1 MIAKK
6 NNQTSVDNST
16 YSDELVESETEAEA
30 EEYTM
35 EKVLNAPVYPA
46 EP

>member
-1 MIAKK
+1 MQNIIVMVKDTFHKK
-6 NNQTSVDNST
+6 DRHK
-16 YSDELVESETEAEA
+16 LTEAEA